1 MGQFPLALRRYLL
14 ATWVIGLLAWVS
26 SWFLRFDHRPLSWP
40 LMGAVLCL
48 LILAQ
53 NFPKHVL
60 RGTKV
65 SLNSVPMFIAVLCL
79 PVAAAVSTV
88 LVGMAVAQGRMRRP
102 WYEIG
107 FNMASATLEV
117 YVGGLV
123 YAGLAL
129 VSGPWTTLVAAA
141 ISAAALYL
149 TNISL
154 VSGAVAAQ
162 HHLTYRRI
170 WHEAATAEAFDHV
183 LMFLVGGLL
192 ALPLVWKPFMA
203 GLLLLVTM
211 IHTLW
216 THHQHRL
223 VLTADLKHMASG
235 T

>member
-1 MGQFPLALRRYLL
+1 MSQFPLALRRYLI
-14 ATWVIGLLAWVS
+14 ATWVMGLLAWAS

-48 LILAQ
+48 LALTQ
-53 NFPKHVL
+53 NFPKHIL

-79 PVAAAVSTV
+79 PVGAAISTV
-88 LVGMAVAQGRMRRP
+88 LVGLVVAQVRMRRP

-107 FNMASATLEV
+107 FNTASAIVEV

-123 YAGLAL
+123 CAGLAL
-129 VSGPWTTLVAAA
+129 VSGPWTTLAAA
-141 ISAAALYL
+141 VISAAALYV

-162 HHLTYRRI
+162 HRLTYCRI
-170 WHEAATAEAFDHV
+170 WHETATAEAFDHV
-183 LMFLVGGLL
+183 LMFLVGGLM
-192 ALPLVWKPFMA
+192 ALPFVWKPFIA
-203 GLLLLVTM
+203 GLMLQVSI

-216 THHQHRL
+216 THHQRRL
-223 VLTADLKHMASG
+223 VRQQQIYNT
-235 T
+235 